1 MNYNILK
8 KIWASMKPRSI
19 TFFHTLINSRLFL
32 QNLLYISGIMILFF
46 FVFATTTYKQSSEI
60 LMKEFSSSG
69 EHQLEMTANTVDTH
83 LKDMRYIMATLDKNK
98 LVQAFFAYENPDKLY
113 EEFET
118 RIQEF
123 LSSYIN
129 SYSSIDSIYLYS
141 ELSNSIMTAN
151 SLTNFT
157 NLHDNGWAD
166 YIEEEII
173 SENILVIPRAKNNFY
188 PYLLTLLKPLE
199 INGYKAAIVLN
210 INLNQVSYLANVS
223 TDPYQEIYLIS
234 DNNQIIYRYNQQALL
249 EPTDN
254 FPKLSTLQDTK
265 ALTSTVVSDPSES
278 YILTQLHSKD
288 YPWYYVT
295 ITNLEAYTNQ
305 LSSNNTF
312 LMLLF
317 SALFIVTILISF
329 LFSIRSTKPIHKL
342 LLLLKDPHNA
352 ISNDPLVKNEIHYIS
367 EQIISYAQQNKELS
381 DELTKRLNLLNETK
395 LLALQSQ
402 INPHFLFNTLNM
414 IYTYECEEL
423 GYKHK
428 LPELTLN
435 LSRLLRYAFQ
445 STDLVS
451 LDTEINFTKTYLS
464 LMQERHNNRFQVIYD
479 ISPDTLNIKVPKLF
493 IQPIIE
499 NSIFHGLSKSK
510 LPNSYLKL
518 SSAIKDGKCVIIVR
532 DNGVGMDIQTL
543 ETLRS
548 IADEQN
554 PRSTSIGLKNVIIR
568 MKLLY
573 GDDFSITIDSI
584 VGEGSSF
591 TLLFRPIYKSDI

>member
-305 LSSNNTF
+305 LSGNNTF

>member
-1 MNYNILK
+1 MNNNILK
-8 KIWASMKPRSI
+8 KIWSSMKPRSI

-69 EHQLEMTANTVDTH
+69 EHQLEMIANAVDTH
-83 LKDMRYIMATLDKNK
+83 LKDMRYIIATLDKNK

-118 RIQEF
+118 RTQEF

-157 NLHDNGWAD
+157 NLHDKGWAN
-166 YIEEEII
+166 YIENEII

-188 PYLLTLLKPLE
+188 PYLLTLIKPLS

-210 INLNQVSYLANVS
+210 VNLSQVSYLTNVS

-234 DNNQIIYRYNQQALL
+234 DNNQIIYRYNQQELL
-249 EPTDN
+249 EPMDN
-254 FPKLSTLQDTK
+254 FPKLSNLQDTK
-265 ALTSTVVSDPSES
+265 ALSSTVVSDSSES
-278 YILTQLHSKD
+278 YILTQLHSRD

-295 ITNLEAYTNQ
+295 ITNLEAYTSQ

-352 ISNDPLVKNEIHYIS
+352 IFDDPFAKNEIHYIS

-451 LDTEINFTKTYLS
+451 LDTEINFTKMYLS

-510 LPNSYLKL
+510 LPNSYLRL
-518 SSAIKDGKCVIIVR
+518 SSAMKEGKCVIIVH

-573 GDDFSITIDSI
+573 GDDFSFTIDSK

-591 TLLFRPIYKSDI
+591 TLLFRPIYKSDT

>member
-1 MNYNILK
+1 
-8 KIWASMKPRSI
+8 MKPRSI

-69 EHQLEMTANTVDTH
+69 EHQLEMIANAVDTH
-83 LKDMRYIMATLDKNK
+83 LKDMRYIIATLDKNK

-118 RIQEF
+118 RTQEF

-157 NLHDNGWAD
+157 NLHDKGWAN
-166 YIEEEII
+166 YIENEII

-188 PYLLTLLKPLE
+188 PYLLTLIKPLS

-210 INLNQVSYLANVS
+210 VNLSQVSYLTNVS

-234 DNNQIIYRYNQQALL
+234 DNNQIIYRYNQQELL
-249 EPTDN
+249 EPMDN
-254 FPKLSTLQDTK
+254 FPKLSNLQDTK
-265 ALTSTVVSDPSES
+265 ALSSTVVSDSSES
-278 YILTQLHSKD
+278 YILTQLHSRD

-295 ITNLEAYTNQ
+295 ITNLEAYTSQ

-352 ISNDPLVKNEIHYIS
+352 IFDDPFAKNEIHYIS

-451 LDTEINFTKTYLS
+451 LDTEINFTKMYLS

-510 LPNSYLKL
+510 LPNSYLRL
-518 SSAIKDGKCVIIVR
+518 SSAMKEGKCVIIVH

-573 GDDFSITIDSI
+573 GDDFSFTIDSK

-591 TLLFRPIYKSDI
+591 TLLFRPIYKSDT

>member
-1 MNYNILK
+1 MNFNILK

-60 LMKEFSSSG
+60 LMNEFSSSG

-157 NLHDNGWAD
+157 NLHDTGWAD
-166 YIEEEII
+166 YIEDEII

-210 INLNQVSYLANVS
+210 INLSQVSYLANVS

-249 EPTDN
+249 EPMDN

-265 ALTSTVVSDPSES
+265 ALTSTVVSDSSES

-451 LDTEINFTKTYLS
+451 LDTEINFTKMYLS

-518 SSAIKDGKCVIIVR
+518 SSAVKDGKCVIIVR
-532 DNGVGMDIQTL
+532 DNGVGMDMQTL

-573 GDDFSITIDSI
+573 GDDFSITIDSM

-591 TLLFRPIYKSDI
+591 TLHFRPIYKSDT